1 MFEAHMFIGPMFS
14 GKSTEL
20 MRQVSRYKAIG
31 KRVLVINH
39 TNDTRTDESIKTHDN
54 VKHKAVK
61 VHNLLLLVTK
71 NMLKDVDII
80 AVDEAQFFPDLK
92 EFILKNERSNLIL
105 YMAGLDGDSDR
116 NPFGQILECI
126 PLCDSVVKLRALD
139 MINCDGHTKAP
150 FSLRLTDATHSQIQI
165 GAKEHYKAVSREN
178 YLNAQSFKK
187 LQETK

>member
-1 MFEAHMFIGPMFS
+1 MFIGPMFS

-92 EFILKNERSNLIL
+92 EFILKIERSNLIL

-150 FSLRLTDATHSQIQI
+150 FSLRLTDATHNQIQI

>member
-31 KRVLVINH
+31 KKVLVINH
-39 TNDTRTDESIKTHDN
+39 TNDTRTDESIKTHN
-54 VKHKAVK
+54 NIKHIAVK
-61 VHNLLLLVTK
+61 VSNLLLLITK
-71 NMLKDVDII
+71 NMLEDIDII
-80 AVDEAQFFPDLK
+80 AIDEAQFFPDLK
-92 EFILKNERSNLIL
+92 EFILNIERTNLIL

-116 NPFGQILECI
+116 NPFGQILDCI

-150 FSLRLTDATHSQIQI
+150 FTLRIKDTTDSQIQI
-165 GAKEHYKAVSREN
+165 GAKDCYKAVSREN
-178 YLNAQSFKK
+178 FLNV
-187 LQETK
+187 TKSQ

>member
-1 MFEAHMFIGPMFS
+1 MFQAHMFIGPMFS

-31 KRVLVINH
+31 KIVLVVNH
-39 TNDTRTDESIKTHDN
+39 THDTRTDDSIKTHNDI
-54 VKHKAVK
+54 KHKAVK
-61 VHNLLLLVTK
+61 VSRLLMLIEQ
-71 NMLKDVDII
+71 NMLENIDILAI
-80 AVDEAQFFPDLK
+80 DEAQFFPDLK
-92 EFILKNERSNLIL
+92 EFILKIERTNLIL

-150 FSLRLTDATHSQIQI
+150 FSLRVKDATHSQIQI
-165 GAKEHYKAVSREN
+165 GAKDCYKAVSREN
-178 YLNAQSFKK
+178 YLNAHS
-187 LQETK
+187 L